1 MEDQVR
7 HDQDQ
12 AERPQAFLLDLQ
24 LSPQIEKFSAAE
36 LTNLRSELLR
46 GQLDSWQA
54 ADLTA
59 NFLAGHG
66 YGASA
71 ENLRERSRAWR
82 CRAARSTVSRLHSKA
97 SPTSSKRFVIWS
109 PTNHA

>member
-7 HDQDQ
+7 HEQDQ
-12 AERPQAFLLDLQ
+12 AAASAGLPLGSEVQ
-24 LSPQIEKFSAAE
+24 LPPRIEKFSAAE
-36 LTNLRSELLR
+36 LTSLRNELLR

-54 ADLTA
+54 ADLAA

-71 ENLRERSRAWR
+71 EKLREAIASIEMSR
-82 CRAARSTVSRLHSKA
+82 CSIDCLQAALEGVA
-97 SPTSSKRFVIWS
+97 YIQ
-109 PTNHA
+109 

>member
-7 HDQDQ
+7 QGQ
-12 AERPQAFLLDLQ
+12 EQTAAPAGLPLGSEAQ
-24 LSPQIEKFSAAE
+24 LPPQIEKFSAAE
-36 LTNLRSELLR
+36 LTNLRNELLR

-54 ADLTA
+54 ADLAA

-71 ENLRERSRAWR
+71 ENLREAISGLE
-82 CRAARSTVSRLHSKA
+82 VSRCSIDCLQA
-97 SPTSSKRFVIWS
+97 ALEGVAYIQ
-109 PTNHA
+109 

>member
-12 AERPQAFLLDLQ
+12 AVAPAGLPLGSEEQ

-36 LTNLRSELLR
+36 LTNLRNELMR

-54 ADLTA
+54 ADLAA

-71 ENLRERSRAWR
+71 ENLREAITGIEMSR
-82 CRAARSTVSRLHSKA
+82 CSIDCLQAALEGVA
-97 SPTSSKRFVIWS
+97 YIQ
-109 PTNHA
+109 

>member
-7 HDQDQ
+7 HEHDQ
-12 AERPQAFLLDLQ
+12 AAAPAGLPLGSGVQ
-24 LSPQIEKFSAAE
+24 LPPRIEKFSAAE
-36 LTNLRSELLR
+36 LTSLRNELLR

-54 ADLTA
+54 ADLAA

-71 ENLRERSRAWR
+71 ENLREAIASIEMSR
-82 CRAARSTVSRLHSKA
+82 CSIDCLQAALEGVA
-97 SPTSSKRFVIWS
+97 YIQ
-109 PTNHA
+109 

>member
-7 HDQDQ
+7 QD
-12 AERPQAFLLDLQ
+12 LDPAATSAGLPLESEAH
-24 LSPQIEKFSAAE
+24 LSPRIEKFSDTE
-36 LTNLRSELLR
+36 LTNLRNELLR

-54 ADLTA
+54 ADLAA

-71 ENLRERSRAWR
+71 ENLRQAITGIEMSR
-82 CRAARSTVSRLHSKA
+82 CSIDGLQAALEGVA
-97 SPTSSKRFVIWS
+97 YIQ
-109 PTNHA
+109 